1 MKFRLQGRL
10 TTRRALPLL
19 GLFAAIASMLVLG
32 CEFWTWA
39 DAQDYLSA
47 AENRGKQIYTEGTS
61 PSGREI
67 LAYFGES
74 SLEISGSAM
83 ACANCHGLDGL
94 GKPEGGVNPS
104 NLTWEFLTKPY
115 GVSGINGRSHPAY
128 TERGLELAIT
138 RGVDPAGNKL
148 LNVMPRYQMS
158 REDLTD
164 LILYLKRLRQHR
176 DPGITQDKIVI
187 GAAVPATGAL
197 ADMGRA
203 IRAVTTAFFTE
214 ATAQGGVYNRGFELK
229 FVEIADTPST
239 TRANLENFLKNE
251 HVFAVTGAFIAGSE
265 QEWATLMEEAK
276 VPLIGP
282 VTLYPQIGF
291 PLNRQVFY
299 LLPGI
304 DEQARALLRF
314 AATKSLLKD
323 TGLAIVSPENKLNE
337 RVIEVI
343 RDQSKKDGLKPPE
356 IYRYSSGRFD
366 ATEAAKIFSQPNR
379 DVVFFLGSGP
389 EALMFMKEAE
399 KVQRVPTLLLPGP
412 NAGKDIFDA
421 PAGFA
426 NKLFF
431 SFPTSPLDQT
441 AAGISEFRALAE
453 KYKLPHDHLS
463 AQVSAFSAAK
473 ILVEGLK
480 RAGRD
485 VSREKLVAA
494 LEGFRRFETGLTP
507 AITFGPNRRVGALGA
522 YIVSVDL
529 EKKQLVPVS
538 SWISTGD

>member
-1 MKFRLQGRL
+1 MKLLLQGHLKFPIASRS
-10 TTRRALPLL
+10 L
-19 GLFAAIASMLVLG
+19 GLLAGFALMLTLSF
-32 CEFWTWA
+32 EFWTGA
-39 DAQDYLSA
+39 GAHDDLTA
-47 AENRGKQIYTEGTS
+47 AENRGKQIYTQGTS
-61 PSGREI
+61 PSGKEI
-67 LAYFGES
+67 LAYIGDA
-74 SLEISGSAM
+74 SLEIPGSVM

-115 GVSGINGRSHPAY
+115 GVSGINGRSHPPY

-158 REDLTD
+158 REDLSD
-164 LILYLKRLRQHR
+164 LILYLKRLREYR
-176 DPGITQDKIVI
+176 DPGISQDKIVI

-197 ADMGRA
+197 ADMGEA
-203 IRAVTTAFFTE
+203 VRAVTTAFFKE
-214 ATAQGGVYNRGFELK
+214 ANVQGGVYNRGFELK
-229 FVEIADTPST
+229 FIEMADTPSA
-239 TRANLENFLKNE
+239 TRANLEHFLRNE
-251 HVFAVTGAFIAGSE
+251 NVFAVSGAFIAGSE
-265 QEWATLMEEAK
+265 QEWAALMEQAK

-282 VTLYPQIGF
+282 VTLYPQISF

-299 LLPGI
+299 LLSGI

-314 AATKSLLKD
+314 AATRSRLKD
-323 TGLAIVSPENKLNE
+323 TGLAVISPQSKLNE

-343 RDQSKKDGLKPPE
+343 RDQSTKDGLKPPD
-356 IYRYSSGRFD
+356 IYRYSAGRFD
-366 ATEAAKIFSQPNR
+366 AAEAAKTASQANR
-379 DVVFFLGSGP
+379 DVVLFLGSGQDV
-389 EALMFMKEAE
+389 LLFMKEAE
-399 KVQRVPTLLLPGP
+399 KLQRFPTLLLPGP
-412 NAGKDIFDA
+412 NAGKDVFDA

-426 NKLFF
+426 NKLYF
-431 SFPTSPLDQT
+431 SFPTLPVDQT

-453 KYKLPHDHLS
+453 KYKLPRDHLA
-463 AQVSAFSAAK
+463 AQLFAFSAAK

-485 VSREKLVAA
+485 VSREKLIAA

-538 SWISTGD
+538 PWINTD